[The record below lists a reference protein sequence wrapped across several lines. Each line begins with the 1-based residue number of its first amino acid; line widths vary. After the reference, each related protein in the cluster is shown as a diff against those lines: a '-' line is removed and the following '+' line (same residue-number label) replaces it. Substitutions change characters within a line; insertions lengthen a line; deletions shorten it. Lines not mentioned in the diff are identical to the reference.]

1 MSTATNGTVLFIH
14 PLKQIILAIITII
27 LIANSIRL
35 QMSGDRFDIHTAKLI
50 GASNWH
56 ISKPYLKRA
65 LIQSVIASIAAVIG
79 LTLTISF
86 IEKIINGV
94 FQISAFCPTLLAMV
108 GIGITV
114 TLAAAFISIRKYL
127 TAKEEELYY

>member
-1 MSTATNGTVLFIH
+1 VLT
-14 PLKQIILAIITII
+14 LALILLMITII

-35 QMSGDRFDIHTAKLI
+35 QMSGDRFDIRTAKLI
-50 GASNWH
+50 GASDWH

-65 LIQSVIASIAAVIG
+65 LIQSTIAAFLAVIG

-94 FQISAFCPTLLAMV
+94 FPISAFYPTLATMFV
-108 GIGITV
+108 TGIAV
-114 TLAAAFISIRKYL
+114 TLAAAFISVRKYL
-127 TAKEEELYY
+127 NATEEELYY